1 MTFPNLLCH
10 NEMKQR
16 RGEAVTPAD
25 LGQEHRPGRE
35 VGAELGLL
43 AMIVIWGVN
52 FSVIKVALSE
62 VHPLAFNGFRFP
74 LAALVLWLTLRRRGP
89 ITWPDRKDW
98 ARIAGLGVLG
108 NVVYQLF
115 FIYGVNA
122 TTAGNASIL
131 LATTPIWTV
140 LLSNLSGHEPL
151 RPLAWVGVLGTL
163 LGIVFIVVGSEQ
175 SVGGGP
181 GAPLGD
187 LCMVAASAAWSIYTV
202 GSKRLV
208 QRYGSLPVTAWT
220 LWIGALGLIVVG
232 GIPML
237 STPVLEV
244 SLGAWGAIAYAG
256 MLGIGV
262 AYSLWYHGVRR
273 LGNTRTAVHGNL
285 VPVVAIVVA
294 WLWLGEIPAAFQIV
308 GAGIIIGGVSLTRLV
323 GRVKPAG

>member
-1 MTFPNLLCH
+1 
-10 NEMKQR
+10 MKQR
-16 RGEAVTPAD
+16 RWEAVVTAAD
-25 LGQEHRPGRE
+25 FGQEHRPGRE

-89 ITWPDRKDW
+89 ITWPHRKDW

-115 FIYGVNA
+115 FIYGVNV

-163 LGIVFIVVGSEQ
+163 LGIVFIVVGSEPA
-175 SVGGGP
+175 VGGGP

-187 LCMVAASAAWSIYTV
+187 LCMVAASAAWSVYTV

-208 QRYGSLPVTAWT
+208 QRYGSLSVTAWT

-262 AYSLWYHGVRR
+262 AYSLWYYGVRR

-285 VPVVAIVVA
+285 VPVVAIAVA
-294 WLWLGEIPAAFQIV
+294 WLWLGEIPTAFQIV

-323 GRVKPAG
+323 GRVKSAG